1 VTLLRDLASR
11 LATGWRRLRAWR
23 RIRFTGAGVVFTVGT
38 LAVGFAAINTG
49 NNLLYLLLGALLGF
63 LVLSGWLSEQSIR
76 KISVRRHVP
85 VGTPVDRDVR
95 VHYRVANGKRFFGS
109 MALEV
114 GEASLAGR
122 AFFDRIDPGETREGR
137 IAFRFVRRGVRR
149 LDSVTLATT
158 FPFGLFWKERDI
170 ELPGEIVVWPRSDRE
185 IRAPRPSGHRAS
197 GRGTARIGA
206 VGHRGE
212 YRNLREYRPSDDRRD
227 IHWRRSARLTVPVI
241 REYEVEGADS
251 FWICVDGGAAEGE
264 KAEAALEIA
273 AALAVHGLMAGRRFG
288 LNAGGR
294 TLEPGNGRG
303 HLEAVFDALARVDF
317 DPSKPAPAPPA
328 EPGSCVLVSVT
339 GRGRE
344 RFGDSYVV
352 GAGGGTER

>member
-1 VTLLRDLASR
+1 MNSLRDLGR
-11 LATGWRRLRAWR
+11 WLAERWRRLRAWR
-23 RIRFTGAGVVFTVGT
+23 RVRFTGAGVVFTVGT

-95 VHYRVANGKRFFGS
+95 VHYRVTNGKRYFAS

-122 AFFDRIDPGETREGR
+122 AFFDRIDPGEAREGR
-137 IAFRFVRRGVRR
+137 VAFRFVRRGVRR

-158 FPFGLFWKERDI
+158 FPFGLFWKERDL
-170 ELPGEIVVWPRSDRE
+170 ELPGEIVVWPRSNRE
-185 IRAPRPSGHRAS
+185 VRPPMPSAHRAS
-197 GRGTARIGA
+197 GRGSARVGA

-227 IHWRRSARLTVPVI
+227 IHWRRSASLMVPVI
-241 REYEVEGADS
+241 REYELDGADA
-251 FWICVDGGAAEGE
+251 FWICVDDGAPEGDE
-264 KAEAALEIA
+264 AEAALEIA

-288 LNAGGR
+288 LTAGGR

-303 HLEAVFDALARVDF
+303 HLEAVLDALARVDF
-317 DPSKPAPAPPA
+317 DPSNPAPVPPV
-328 EPGSCVLVSVT
+328 EPARCVLVSVT
-339 GRGRE
+339 GRTRDH
-344 RFGDSYVV
+344 FGDSYVV
-352 GAGGGTER
+352 RDEAGARA